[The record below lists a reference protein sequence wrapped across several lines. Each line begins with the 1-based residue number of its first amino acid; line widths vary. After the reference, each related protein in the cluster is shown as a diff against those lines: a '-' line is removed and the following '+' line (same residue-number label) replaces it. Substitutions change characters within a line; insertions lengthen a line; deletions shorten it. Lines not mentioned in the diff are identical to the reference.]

1 MQVFKFDTNVISF
14 PEYGYWFLKEI
25 LYLKHFW
32 LF

>member
-25 LYLKHFW
+25 LYLKRFW